1 MAKGRRQSDRKQT
14 NLIMIYEEKVLTP
27 ITNEES
33 EEPAEEPETE
43 EEETEEEK

>member
-27 ITNEES
+27 ITNEEP
-33 EEPAEEPETE
+33 EAPEGEPETE
-43 EEETEEEK
+43 EKETEEVE